1 MGCHTAELEISPAQE
16 GLVILAGQP
25 NVGKSVL
32 FKRLTGHYATVS
44 NYPGTTVE
52 VTRGS
57 AALAGR
63 RLTVVDAPGINSLQP
78 LTPDEDVTRSL
89 LLRRDAEAVV
99 QVADAKNLSRAL
111 FLTLQ
116 FAELDIPIVLDLNMM
131 DEARR
136 RGVSVDAGRLSSLLG
151 VDVVTTVATS
161 GHGIDALA
169 EGLSATRVPTIS
181 ATYSPD
187 IEDAA
192 AAIESLLP
200 PDLPGKRWHAL
211 ALLAGDPALERDLAL
226 SPARVEAIER
236 VREDARAGQRRSL
249 AQTITQQRWASIA
262 EVASEVYATAR
273 RPRTSLAER
282 AGWWAVHPLWGW
294 PILAGVLF
302 VVYKLVGELGA
313 GTLVDFFEGTVFGQW
328 INPAVTGMLAWL
340 GAPALLVDF
349 LAGEYGLLTVG
360 LSYGIGI
367 VLPIVSI
374 FFLVFG
380 VLEDSGYLPR
390 LAVMLNRTFA
400 RIGLNGKAV
409 LPMVLGLGCVTM
421 ATMTTRVLGTRK
433 ERVMATLL
441 LALSVPCSAQLGV
454 VLAMAGGLSAAA
466 VLTWG
471 GVVLGVMLLVGWL
484 AGRLVPGDA
493 SDFVMELPPLRPPRL
508 DNLLVKTLARVE
520 WYLKEVIPLFLIAT
534 AGLFVLARTGI
545 LGGIEEAMSPL
556 VVGWLGLP
564 PEASGVLLL
573 GFLRRDY
580 GATGLFDMS
589 RNGLLSPDQVLV
601 SLVVVTLFVPCVA
614 TVIMMAKEHGART
627 AAAIVA
633 FVFPFAFLVGGLVRL
648 IAGGL

>member
-1 MGCHTAELEISPAQE
+1 MGCHAAESAVLPGQE

-32 FKRLTGHYATVS
+32 FKRLTGRYATVS

-52 VTRGS
+52 VTRGT

-63 RLTVVDAPGINSLQP
+63 RMTVVDAPGINSLQP
-78 LTPDEDVTRSL
+78 LTPDEGVTRSL
-89 LLRRDAEAVV
+89 LLQRDAESVV

-116 FAELDIPIVLDLNMM
+116 FAELDIPLVLDLNMM

-151 VDVVTTVATS
+151 VDVVSTIATS

-169 EGLSATRVPTIS
+169 EGLSSARVPTLQAI
-181 ATYSPD
+181 YSPE
-187 IEDAA
+187 IEQAA
-192 AAIESLLP
+192 AAVESLLP
-200 PDLPGKRWHAL
+200 PDLPGKRWHSL
-211 ALLAGDPALERDLAL
+211 ALLAGDPSLERDLTL
-226 SPARVEAIER
+226 GPARIEAIAR
-236 VREDARAGQRRSL
+236 VREDAQAGQRRSL
-249 AQTITQQRWASIA
+249 AQTITQQRWATIA
-262 EVASEVYATAR
+262 DVAYEVYATAKGT
-273 RPRTSLAER
+273 RTSLGER

-302 VVYKLVGELGA
+302 IVYKLVGELGA
-313 GTLVDFFEGTVFGQW
+313 GTLVDFLEGTVFGQW
-328 INPAVTGMLAWL
+328 INPAVTGLLAWL
-340 GAPALLVDF
+340 GAPALLVDL

-390 LAVMLNRTFA
+390 LAVMLNRAFA

-454 VLAMAGGLSAAA
+454 VLAMAGGLSTAA

-534 AGLFVLARTGI
+534 AGLWILARTGI
-545 LGGIEEAMSPL
+545 LGGIESVMSPL

-564 PEASGVLLL
+564 PEASGMLLL

-580 GATGLFDMS
+580 GATGMFDMA
-589 RNGLLSPDQVLV
+589 RNGLLTPDQVLV
-601 SLVVVTLFVPCVA
+601 SLVVLTLFVPCVA

-648 IAGGL
+648 VAGGL